1 YSEKARSLR
10 SISSLR
16 MTQSLAD
23 SISHKMTSFLWKTS
37 GFLGN
42 PVESR
47 NDSTSDPALLPAAAT
62 EFRTATN
69 GAALFFVAAEA
80 LTGSLLPRSLI
91 CSLLPGYC
99 AGRGKYKALILMVPC
114 IGTIMTQSHS
124 HSAAVNSYM
133 IVITGR
139 CIGPRLQRQFN
150 RSSHVSHRNQLLHA
164 CLRSIK

>member
-1 YSEKARSLR
+1 VPEPAVSRCCRRARSTTCCAMGMFLANRKVMKYSEKARSLR

-37 GFLGN
+37 SFLGN

-99 AGRGKYKALILMVPC
+99 AGASTK
-114 IGTIMTQSHS
+114 
-124 HSAAVNSYM
+124 
-133 IVITGR
+133 
-139 CIGPRLQRQFN
+139 
-150 RSSHVSHRNQLLHA
+150 RSF
-164 CLRSIK
+164 